1 MDFFAYRNIKDSV
14 RVETA
19 LEYRNIKIESNE
31 SNTNITNYNF
41 RLLSINKQSIIHH
54 KIDDGI
60 DIDIDNDDD
69 DNDEDNDDE
78 NPE

>member
-1 MDFFAYRNIKDSV
+1 MQYGSRLLWSNLSINLFS
-14 RVETA
+14 TH
-19 LEYRNIKIESNE
+19 IKIESNE

-60 DIDIDNDDD
+60 DIDIDIDDD
-69 DNDEDNDDE
+69 DNDEDSDDE
-78 NPE
+78 NPK

>member
-1 MDFFAYRNIKDSV
+1 MNFLARSFRGF
-14 RVETA
+14 R
-19 LEYRNIKIESNE
+19 IESNE
-31 SNTNITNYNF
+31 SNTNITNYNY

-60 DIDIDNDDD
+60 DIDIDIDNNDD